1 MSSAY
6 VPPLEE
12 MRFVIEQVLDAPAS
26 WRGLPLYADLDAD
39 TAREVLA
46 QAGRFAAEVIAPI
59 NASADLEGCHW
70 TPESVTTP
78 QGYPQAWTAFVEG
91 GWPALGC
98 DPEVGGQGLPQLLNA
113 ALFEML
119 VAANHAWTMYPGLLH
134 GAYEAI
140 KATATPELR
149 ERYLPKVVSGEWL
162 ATMNLTEPQAG
173 SDLGLIRSRAEPVE
187 LGAVVENGAP
197 VLVSG
202 NKIFISGGDQD
213 MTDNIVHL
221 VLARLP
227 DAPLGTKGLSLFL
240 VPKFMPDGRRNAVF
254 CDGIEKK
261 MGIKGS
267 STCQMRFER
276 AEGWLLGEPGAGL
289 GAMFLMMNA
298 ARLHVGVQGLGH
310 LDAATQ
316 KALRYAEER
325 VQLRAPKRPDEATG
339 NGADPIVWHPA
350 MRRILLGLQAQTQGA
365 RVLAYWTAL
374 LLDEHEQH
382 PDAQRRR
389 DAGELV
395 ALLTPVVKAFLTHLG
410 HYGADEALGVF
421 GGYGYIHEYGIEQQV
436 RDSRIAMI
444 YEGTNEIQA
453 IDLVMRKLLLN
464 GGAGRGLALLQAE
477 FSAEIERLDAN
488 AALAPFAA
496 ALRQQAE
503 ALQSA
508 VAALVAARAADP
520 EAPLRVADDM
530 LHGVG
535 HALLAWAWCR
545 IARAALALDDASLRQ
560 AKLDVSRYGIDW
572 LLPAA
577 RWRWQRVQ
585 AAETLVLPWV
595 RSAG

>member
-6 VPPLEE
+6 VPPLDE

-26 WRGLPLYADLDAD
+26 WSGLPLYADLDAD

-46 QAGRFAAEVIAPI
+46 QAGRFAAEVVAPI
-59 NASADLEGCHW
+59 NASADLQGCTW
-70 TPESVTTP
+70 SPDGVTTP
-78 QGYPQAWTAFVEG
+78 DGYPQAWAAFVEG

-187 LGAVVENGAP
+187 AGAVIENGAP
-197 VLVSG
+197 VRVSG

-227 DAPLGTKGLSLFL
+227 DALPGTRGLSLFL
-240 VPKFMPDGRRNAVF
+240 VPKFLPDGRRNAVF

-267 STCQMRFER
+267 STCQMRFEQ
-276 AEGWLLGEPGAGL
+276 AEGWLLGAPGAGL

-325 VQLRAPKRPDEATG
+325 VQLRAPKRPDAAPAG
-339 NGADPIVWHPA
+339 SGADPIVWHPA

-382 PDAQRRR
+382 PDPERRR
-389 DAGELV
+389 AAGELV

-453 IDLVMRKLLLN
+453 IDLVMRKLLGN
-464 GGAGRGLALLQAE
+464 GQGLALLQAE
-477 FSAEIERLDAN
+477 FGAEIERLAADV
-488 AALAPFAA
+488 ALAPYAN
-496 ALRQQAE
+496 ALRQQLD
-503 ALQSA
+503 ALQGA
-508 VAALVAARAADP
+508 VAALAAARALDA

-545 IARAALALDDASLRQ
+545 
-560 AKLDVSRYGIDW
+560 
-572 LLPAA
+572 
-577 RWRWQRVQ
+577 
-585 AAETLVLPWV
+585 
-595 RSAG
+595 